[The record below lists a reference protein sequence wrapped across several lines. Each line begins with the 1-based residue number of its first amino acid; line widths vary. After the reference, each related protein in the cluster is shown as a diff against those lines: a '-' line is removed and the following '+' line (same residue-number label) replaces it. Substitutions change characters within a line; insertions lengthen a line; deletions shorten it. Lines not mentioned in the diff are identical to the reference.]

1 MAYTEKRLPIPVP
14 NEESGAEEEV
24 RKNPQPTKEQVGR
37 GFGADVTKP
46 SADDAEFMATKV
58 TPNPVSVSSEKTINY
73 ESNKPKV
80 VTKEQMK
87 AAGFDNLRDYLN
99 DKQGLKRRGDSVGS
113 GNSVDMEKGNS
124 RGQKAPMAMAVKT
137 TMGQGRKPYDPGSVD
152 NSFTGSKFA
161 KGGVTSKYMSFTKT
175 GKPDGMKPV
184 MAKGGVTRS
193 SASKRAD
200 GCATKGFTKG
210 RNL

>member
-1 MAYTEKRLPIPVP
+1 MAITEKRVDINNP
-14 NEESGAEEEV
+14 GAYKMPMV
-24 RKNPQPTKEQVGR
+24 RKSDEEIEDSFMKE
-37 GFGADVTKP
+37 TEP
-46 SADDAEFMATKV
+46 SGP
-58 TPNPVSVSSEKTINY
+58 TPNLPEKIISNEKTINY
-73 ESNKPKV
+73 DKPKI

-99 DKQGLKRRGDSVGS
+99 DKQGLKRRGEPASTTSSSNPIDS
-113 GNSVDMEKGNS
+113 EKGNS

-137 TMGQGRKPYDPGSVD
+137 TMGQGKKPYDPGSVD

-161 KGGVTSKYMSFTKT
+161 KGG
-175 GKPDGMKPV
+175 
-184 MAKGGVTRS
+184 MARS

>member
-1 MAYTEKRLPIPVP
+1 MAITEKRVDINNP
-14 NEESGAEEEV
+14 GAYKMPTV
-24 RKNPQPTKEQVGR
+24 RKSDEEIEDSFMKE
-37 GFGADVTKP
+37 TEP
-46 SADDAEFMATKV
+46 SGP
-58 TPNPVSVSSEKTINY
+58 TPNLPEKIVSNEKTINY
-73 ESNKPKV
+73 DKPKI

-99 DKQGLKRRGDSVGS
+99 ATNPGGPLKRRGEPASTTSSSNPLDS
-113 GNSVDMEKGNS
+113 EKGNS

-137 TMGQGRKPYDPGSVD
+137 TMGQGKKPYDPGSVD

-161 KGGVTSKYMSFTKT
+161 KGGVTGKYMSFTKT
-175 GKPDGMKPV
+175 GKPDGMKPI

-210 RNL
+210 KNL

>member
-1 MAYTEKRLPIPVP
+1 MAITEKRVSLDNIGGHKVP
-14 NEESGAEEEV
+14 MPRKSDEEIEDSFMKEVEPSGA
-24 RKNPQPTKEQVGR
+24 T
-37 GFGADVTKP
+37 P
-46 SADDAEFMATKV
+46 SLPEKIIS
-58 TPNPVSVSSEKTINY
+58 NEKTINY
-73 ESNKPKV
+73 DKPKI

-99 DKQGLKRRGDSVGS
+99 DKQGLKRRGETASPSSSSNPLDS
-113 GNSVDMEKGNS
+113 EKGNS

-137 TMGQGRKPYDPGSVD
+137 TMGQGKRPYDPGSVD
-152 NSFTGSKFA
+152 NSFVGSKFA

-210 RNL
+210 KNL

>member
-1 MAYTEKRLPIPVP
+1 MAITEKRVSLDNIGGYKVP
-14 NEESGAEEEV
+14 MPRKSDEEIEDSFMKEVEPSGA
-24 RKNPQPTKEQVGR
+24 T
-37 GFGADVTKP
+37 P
-46 SADDAEFMATKV
+46 SLPEKI
-58 TPNPVSVSSEKTINY
+58 VSSEKTINY
-73 ESNKPKV
+73 EGNKPKI
-80 VTKEQMK
+80 VTKEQMQ

-99 DKQGLKRRGDSVGS
+99 AQQGLKRRGESTGS
-113 GNSVDMEKGNS
+113 TVDMEKGNS

-137 TMGQGRKPYDPGSVD
+137 TMGQGKKPFSPGPVD
-152 NSFTGSKFA
+152 NSFVGSKFA

-184 MAKGGVTRS
+184 MAKGGMARS

-210 RNL
+210 KNL

>member
-99 DKQGLKRRGDSVGS
+99 DKQGLKRRGDSAS
-113 GNSVDMEKGNS
+113 PSTSSNPLDLEKGNS

-137 TMGQGRKPYDPGSVD
+137 TMGQGKKPYDPGSVD
-152 NSFTGSKFA
+152 NSFAGSKF
-161 KGGVTSKYMSFTKT
+161 
-175 GKPDGMKPV
+175 
-184 MAKGGVTRS
+184 AKGGVTRS

>member
-1 MAYTEKRLPIPVP
+1 MAIIPKKVSLDNISGYKVPLPNLDV
-14 NEESGAEEEV
+14 EESGAEEEV

-37 GFGADVTKP
+37 GFGADVSKL

-58 TPNPVSVSSEKTINY
+58 TPNPVSVSNEKTINY
-73 ESNKPKV
+73 NSDKPKI

-99 DKQGLKRRGDSVGS
+99 DKQGLKRRGEPASPTSSSNPLDL
-113 GNSVDMEKGNS
+113 EKGNS

-137 TMGQGRKPYDPGSVD
+137 TMGQGKRPYDPGSVN
-152 NSFTGSKFA
+152 NSYIGSKF
-161 KGGVTSKYMSFTKT
+161 
-175 GKPDGMKPV
+175 
-184 MAKGGVTRS
+184 AKGGVTRS